1 MKYTIASITP
11 FDTLYWKDADGCLVD
26 TDDPPRLFTGEEML
40 EIVNN
45 DPEIIYRLGY
55 YDRGV
60 MISEVDD
67 GGKTVK
73 VLQQSDF
80 TTTVNLADIIG

>member
-11 FDTLYWKDADGCLVD
+11 FDTLYWKDADGRIVD
-26 TDDPPRLFTGEEML
+26 DGYPPRLFTGEEML

-55 YDRGV
+55 HDRGV
-60 MISEVDD
+60 MISEVDIN
-67 GGKTVK
+67 GKTVK

>member
-1 MKYTIASITP
+1 MGYTIASITP
-11 FDTLYWKDADGCLVD
+11 FDTLYWKDADGCIVD
-26 TDDPPRLFTGEEML
+26 DGDPPRLFTGEEML
-40 EIVNN
+40 EIVNS
-45 DPEIIYRLGY
+45 DPKIIDRLGY

-67 GGKTVK
+67 GSKTVK